1 MDRNRRNF
9 LRENKLSLRELQR
22 VTNKSKMQQQ
32 QEQLLREQKYAG
44 RRSQSQQRNNN
55 ICLDVSLKFESF
67 FVLNLDLTL
76 INYSTLYSIETNG
89 GTLSF
94 IITRSQR
101 PCYGTF
107 CCW

>member
-32 QEQLLREQKYAG
+32 QEQMLREQKYAG

-55 ICLDVSLKFESF
+55 NYLDV
-67 FVLNLDLTL
+67 
-76 INYSTLYSIETNG
+76 
-89 GTLSF
+89 
-94 IITRSQR
+94 R
-101 PCYGTF
+101 P
-107 CCW
+107 